1 MRSALATVDD
11 GKNLLVHS
19 DQGFQYQHSSW
30 RQLLADAGATQSMS
44 RKANCYDNAVME
56 NFFGHLKEE
65 LFHHTRYLDIDALAT
80 ALDDYIH
87 WYNTERISTKLE
99 GLSPVQ
105 YRAQA
110 LAA

>member
-1 MRSALATVDD
+1 
-11 GKNLLVHS
+11 
-19 DQGFQYQHSSW
+19 
-30 RQLLADAGATQSMS
+30 
-44 RKANCYDNAVME
+44 ME

-65 LFHHTRYLDIDALAT
+65 LFHHVRFLSTEALAVQ
-80 ALDDYIH
+80 LKGYIC